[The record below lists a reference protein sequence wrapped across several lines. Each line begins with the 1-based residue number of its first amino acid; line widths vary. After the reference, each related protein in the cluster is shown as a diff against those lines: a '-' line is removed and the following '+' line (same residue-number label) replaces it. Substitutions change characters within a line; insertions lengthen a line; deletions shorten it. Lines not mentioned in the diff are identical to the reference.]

1 MHEPVPMASN
11 FQVLI
16 PSMTY
21 ENSHC
26 FSFILFYFI
35 FSHIY
40 FFKKDELIYGPSVGD
55 SGTP

>member
-1 MHEPVPMASN
+1 MKTVIA
-11 FQVLI
+11 FL
-16 PSMTY
+16 
-21 ENSHC
+21 
-26 FSFILFYFI
+26 LFYFI